1 MVLPL
6 LTILIF
12 ISCMMINNF
21 TSIKSLLH
29 FISANDFII
38 FHLIQI
44 RLENNVR
51 LENDGDG
58 HKIAQTI
65 AR

>member
-1 MVLPL
+1 MTLPS
-6 LTILIF
+6 LTVLIF
-12 ISCMMINNF
+12 ISRMMVIDNF
-21 TSIKSLLH
+21 TSVKPY
-29 FISANDFII
+29 FISANDLII
-38 FHLIQI
+38 FYLIQI

-51 LENDGDG
+51 LKNDGDG